1 LNFIL
6 VFLVSDT
13 LILHIRIQSL
23 EESYINY
30 VVMHV
35 LSLENHSV
43 VPLQFAL
50 CSCFTVKTCNKGRI
64 KTSGGP
70 MPKDEGGLPEPALGG
85 AGPGAG
91 ENSRGMGALST
102 GGESVHQWGFGA
114 CDL

>member
-1 LNFIL
+1 
-6 VFLVSDT
+6 
-13 LILHIRIQSL
+13 
-23 EESYINY
+23 
-30 VVMHV
+30 
-35 LSLENHSV
+35 
-43 VPLQFAL
+43 
-50 CSCFTVKTCNKGRI
+50 
-64 KTSGGP
+64 